1 MGGPPDLLVDQS
13 ELAKTLIIREH
24 RESDD
29 EDYALLLSMLMTAP
43 YDVQGLRDRRKRY
56 EHKQWFVRVAESQGN
71 VIGILELVESGAKKN
86 AMCRVVVDPAHR
98 AKGVGTALISQ
109 AKSSPLFDAA
119 KVYAQCRD
127 DEPESVAFAK
137 RHGFQRMAH
146 IFESSIDPSA
156 FDLSQYLPA
165 IEAVKQSGLEIV
177 TLAELGSTDRTRYKL
192 WEIENVTDHDI
203 PGLDVDQL
211 PSWED
216 ARKSWYQASWFNP
229 EAEFIALERDRFV
242 GVSGVAEMSKGI
254 WNILHTCTLRE
265 YRGRGIATALKALAT
280 DYAKRKGSRLLKTN
294 NHSGNQAMLS
304 INRRFGFEPMPGWFD
319 LTKFR
324 NSDKEEH

>member
-1 MGGPPDLLVDQS
+1 MGGPPDLLDDQS

-29 EDYALLLSMLMTAP
+29 EDYARLISMLMTAP
-43 YDVQGLRDRRKRY
+43 YDVEGLRDRRKRY
-56 EHKQWFVRVAESQGN
+56 EHKPWFVRVAEIQGN

-86 AMCRVVVDPAHR
+86 AMCRVVVDPAR
-98 AKGVGTALISQ
+98 RREGVGSELMKA
-109 AKSSPLFDAA
+109 AKTSPLFDAA

-127 DEPESVAFAK
+127 DEPQSVAFAE
-137 RHGFQRMAH
+137 RHGFQCMAH
-146 IFESSIDPSA
+146 IFESSIDPSE
-156 FDLSQYLPA
+156 FDLSPYLPA

-177 TLAELGSTDRTRYKL
+177 TLAELGSTDQTRYKL
-192 WEIENVTDHDI
+192 WEIENITDHDI
-203 PGLDVDQL
+203 PGLDADQL

-216 ARKSWYQASWFNP
+216 AKKSWYQASWFNP
-229 EAEFIALERDRFV
+229 EAEFIAMDGDRFA
-242 GVSGVAEMSKGI
+242 GVFGVAEMSKGI

-265 YRGRGIATALKALAT
+265 YRRRGIATALKALAT

-324 NSDKEEH
+324 NLEQKEH